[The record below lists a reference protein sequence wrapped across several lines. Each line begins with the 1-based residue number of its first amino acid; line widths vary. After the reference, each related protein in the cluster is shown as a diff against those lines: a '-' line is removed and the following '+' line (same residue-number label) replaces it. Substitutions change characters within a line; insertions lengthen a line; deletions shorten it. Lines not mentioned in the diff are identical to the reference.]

1 MLVDFS
7 NRNLLRLLHRLCK
20 RKDDGGRFACA
31 VLPDESHNA
40 ALWDTK
46 TDVIE
51 GKAVIRFAQ
60 VIDLYIPHIHSDVNS
75 LLHLSKKYFA

>member
-20 RKDDGGRFACA
+20 RKDDGGGFSHTI
-31 VLPDESHNA
+31 LPDKSHDA
-40 ALWDTK
+40 ALWDAK
-46 TDVIE
+46 ANIIK